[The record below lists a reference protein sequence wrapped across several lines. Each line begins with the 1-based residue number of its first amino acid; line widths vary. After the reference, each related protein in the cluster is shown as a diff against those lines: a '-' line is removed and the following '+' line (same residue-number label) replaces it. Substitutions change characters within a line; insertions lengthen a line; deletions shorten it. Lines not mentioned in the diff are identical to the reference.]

1 MNKKGQLLNTKAI
14 IKLAKKHGDDP
25 FNVRDEALIAF
36 AGLAYFSGHDLSQV
50 TVSDVITER
59 GKIVIDNYLPG
70 SVSSNGKARMFYIG
84 KKTYLQDVTV
94 RVIEWRIENQLG
106 CIDRGLFAGLN
117 PESKFFL
124 KDDGSEYG
132 LNFKNRHE
140 GDTVTQPLQMQR
152 KFKSFYLPEGV
163 SLTTLM
169 DSFIESFWLKKSSE
183 GTVQAIRDLVELTG
197 LSKETL
203 RIKCIR
209 EQTSLQDILENL
221 Y

>member
-1 MNKKGQLLNTKAI
+1 MSKAV

-36 AGLAYFSGHDLSQV
+36 AGLAYFSGHDLSLV

-59 GKIVIDNYLPG
+59 SKIVIDNYLPG
-70 SVSSNGKARMFYIG
+70 SVSSNGKARMFYID
-84 KKTYLQDVTV
+84 KKTYFQDVTV
-94 RVIEWRIENQLG
+94 RVIEWRIKNKLG
-106 CIDRGLFAGLN
+106 CLDRGLFAGLN
-117 PESKFFL
+117 PDSKFFL

-140 GDTVTQPLQMQR
+140 GDTVTQTLQMQR
-152 KFKSFYLPEGV
+152 KFKSIYLPEAV

-169 DSFIESFWLKKSSE
+169 DSFIECFWLKKSSE
-183 GTVQAIRDLVELTG
+183 GTVQAIRDLVELTR

-203 RIKCIR
+203 RVKCIR

>member
-1 MNKKGQLLNTKAI
+1 MSKKGQLLNSKAI

-36 AGLAYFSGHDLSQV
+36 AGLAYFSGHDLSLV

-70 SVSSNGKARMFYIG
+70 SVGSNDKARMFYIG
-84 KKTYLQDVTV
+84 KNTYLQDVTV
-94 RVIEWRIENQLG
+94 RVIEWRIENKLG

-203 RIKCIR
+203 RVKCIR

>member
-1 MNKKGQLLNTKAI
+1 MSKKGQLLNTKAI
-14 IKLAKKHGDDP
+14 IKLARKHGDDP

-36 AGLAYFSGHDLSQV
+36 AGLAYFSGHDLSLV
-50 TVSDVITER
+50 TVSDMITER
-59 GKIVIDNYLPG
+59 GNIIIDNYLPG

-84 KKTYLQDVTV
+84 KKTYLQDVTA

-169 DSFIESFWLKKSSE
+169 DSFIESFWLKKSCE

-203 RIKCIR
+203 RVKCIR

>member
-1 MNKKGQLLNTKAI
+1 MSKKGQLLNTKAI

-25 FNVRDEALIAF
+25 FNVRDEALITF
-36 AGLAYFSGHDLSQV
+36 AGLAYFSGHDLSLV

-84 KKTYLQDVTV
+84 KKTYLQDLTV
-94 RVIEWRIENQLG
+94 RVIEWRIKNKLG
-106 CIDRGLFAGLN
+106 CLDRGLFAGLN

-203 RIKCIR
+203 RVKCIR